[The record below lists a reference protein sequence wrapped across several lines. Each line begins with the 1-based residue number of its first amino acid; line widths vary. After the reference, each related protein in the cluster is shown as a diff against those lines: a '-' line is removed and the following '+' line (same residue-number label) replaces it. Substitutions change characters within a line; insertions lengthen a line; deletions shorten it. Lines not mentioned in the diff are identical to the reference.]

1 VALRVELSGT
11 PADPAAVRATV
22 RAALRR
28 YLDPLLG
35 GDGGDGWPFGEPLR
49 PSALLRATQAVLGDL
64 AQVEK
69 VAIGV
74 DGGAPSGGWESV
86 PFGAGWLPA
95 LSEVQVATVAG
106 APGEGLS

>member
-1 VALRVELSGT
+1 MRPRTRPGCA
-11 PADPAAVRATV
+11 PAV

-49 PSALLRATQAVLGDL
+49 PSALLRATQAALGDL

-74 DGGAPSGGWESV
+74 DGADPSGGCDDV
-86 PFGAGWLPA
+86 PIGTGWLPA
-95 LSEVQVATVAG
+95 LSEVRVATVAG
-106 APGEGLS
+106 TPGEGLS